1 MSFTLEQITSASP
14 VVPVMVIERLEDAV
28 PLAQALI
35 KGGLLALEIT
45 LRTAV
50 ALDAIKAIKKAL
62 PDAMVG
68 AGTILSPKD
77 LQAATDAGA
86 SFIVTPG
93 TSPALLE
100 ALANCELPV
109 LPGVSTPSEALALY
123 ELGFSTL
130 KFFPAEA
137 AGGAA
142 MLKSIGGPVPQLNFC
157 PTGGINPNN
166 AEQYLALKNVVC
178 VGGSWMVPAALIK
191 DKKWDDI
198 EALARQAA
206 SLSRS

>member
-1 MSFTLEQITSASP
+1 MSLTVEQITSASP
-14 VVPVMVIERLEDAV
+14 VVPVMVIEHLEDAV
-28 PLAQALI
+28 PLAQALL

-45 LRTAV
+45 LRTPV
-50 ALDAIKAIKKAL
+50 ALDAIKTIKQAL

-68 AGTILSPKD
+68 AGTILSSQD

-93 TSPALLE
+93 TSPALLD
-100 ALANCELPV
+100 ALVQCELPV
-109 LPGVSTPSEALALY
+109 LPGISTPSEALALY
-123 ELGFSTL
+123 ERGFTTL

-142 MLKSIGGPVPQLNFC
+142 MLKSIGGPMPQISFC
-157 PTGGINPNN
+157 PTGGINLNN
-166 AEQYLALKNVVC
+166 AEQYLALKNVAC

-191 DKKWDDI
+191 EKKWDEI

-206 SLSRS
+206 SLSRA

>member
-1 MSFTLEQITSASP
+1 MSLTLEQITSASP
-14 VVPVMVIERLEDAV
+14 VVPVMVIERLEDAL

-45 LRTAV
+45 LRTPV
-50 ALDAIKAIKKAL
+50 ALDAIKAIKEAL

-68 AGTILSPKD
+68 AGTILSPAD
-77 LQAATDAGA
+77 LQAAIAAGA

-93 TSPALLE
+93 TSPKLLE
-100 ALANCELPV
+100 ALVSCELPV
-109 LPGVSTPSEALALY
+109 LPGISTPSEALALY
-123 ELGFSTL
+123 ELGFTTL

-142 MLKSIGGPVPQLNFC
+142 MLKSIGGPAPQLSFC
-157 PTGGINPNN
+157 PTGGINLKN

-178 VGGSWMVPAALIK
+178 VGGSWMIPAALIN
-191 DKKWDDI
+191 DKNWQAI
-198 EALARQAA
+198 EDLARQAA
-206 SLSRS
+206 SLTRS